1 MESVV
6 GVHGQGDVEAEFSEA
21 FDVVLSG
28 LFLVPGCV
36 EVGTEVGVRPIVGE
50 NVKDHDEDLPSEG
63 DDRFGATDAG
73 LKAKKASSKK
83 AVLLA
88 GSCPGNLHADT
99 FEMAVALADPDAA
112 TFVGTDGVAWGESSD
127 GGQVTIVAVH
137 GHIDTGFGEQGD
149 GGKRI
154 DARDGIELGDGVLVR
169 VGQFGELVLDMGD
182 LGVDHVVGL

>member
-73 LKAKKASSKK
+73 LKAKKASAKK
-83 AVLLA
+83 AVLLTR
-88 GSCPGNLHADT
+88 SCPGNLHADP
-99 FEMAVALADPDAA
+99 FEMAVALPDPMRRRLSELIALPGA
-112 TFVGTDGVAWGESSD
+112 SPAR
-127 GGQVTIVAVH
+127 AV
-137 GHIDTGFGEQGD
+137 
-149 GGKRI
+149 R
-154 DARDGIELGDGVLVR
+154 
-169 VGQFGELVLDMGD
+169 
-182 LGVDHVVGL
+182 